1 MIMPLKAVNPHYK
14 EGRRKMSDKP
24 TYTRGPNGY
33 ALYFHKSVWKESA
46 SVKNDEVEQYN
57 KPNNKEDER

>member
-1 MIMPLKAVNPHYK
+1 
-14 EGRRKMSDKP
+14 MSDKS